1 MAVMFEQFQI
11 VTDPVAS
18 SVALSAIFAALPLL
32 TLFVLLGVVRMRA
45 WLAGIVSLGVAL
57 VVAVAVYSM
66 PAGQALLSASE
77 GAAFGFFPILW
88 IVINAIWVYNLTV
101 VSGHFDVLRR
111 SMERVSPD
119 MRIQA
124 IIVAFCFGALLEALA
139 GFGTPVAVTVVM
151 LMALGFR
158 PLRAAAVAL
167 IANTAPVAYGAL
179 ATPIVTL
186 GTVTSGAVAD
196 PRLNTDTLGAMVGR
210 QTPILAVVVP
220 LVLVAVVDGRRGV
233 RQTWPV
239 ALIAGLTFGVGQFV
253 ASNYVSVPLT
263 DIIAA
268 LVSAAA
274 VVLLLRVWRPSESP
288 DLHATADAD
297 PARQAGAGRSSGP
310 PTSGE
315 PSGVGGRPS
324 AGPGPSGD
332 PGAGGSPGVVGSAGV
347 YTDGGGPTGVPASA
361 STPAGVSAS
370 VGAASGGSATGG
382 DPAEVG
388 GERVPAGAVTA
399 TEVRRDPPVEVFRAY
414 APYLIII
421 VIFSIANLGP
431 VKEALAQEPWTVV
444 FPWPGLDV
452 LGANGKPLSSTN
464 FTFGWLPAAGTL
476 MILAGIVTALVLRI
490 RPGAAV
496 RAYGRTYVELRQAIV
511 TVMAVLALAYVLN
524 QSGQTATLGELFAQA
539 GVVFVFL
546 SSILGWIGVAV
557 TGSDTSSNALFGALQ
572 VQTAAQAGLD
582 PVLLAAA
589 NSSGGVLGKMISPQ
603 NLAIAAS
610 AVGMAGKEGD
620 IFRRVVGWSLVL
632 LLFMCVL
639 VTLQGTPVL
648 DWMVPR

>member
-1 MAVMFEQFQI
+1 MAAMPDQFTI
-11 VTDPVAS
+11 VTDPVGD
-18 SVALSAIFAALPLL
+18 SVGLSAIFAVLPLL
-32 TLFVLLGVVRMRA
+32 TLFILLGVLRMRA
-45 WLAGIVSLGVAL
+45 WLAGVISLVVAL

-66 PAGQALLSASE
+66 PVGQSLLSASE

-88 IVINAIWVYNLTV
+88 IVLNAIWVYNLTV
-101 VSGHFDVLRR
+101 ESGHFDVLRR

-158 PLRAAAVAL
+158 PILAASVAL
-167 IANTAPVAYGAL
+167 IANTAPVAFGAL

-186 GTVTSGAVAD
+186 GTVTSGAADD
-196 PRLNTDTLGAMVGR
+196 PRHTTDTLGAMVGR

-220 LVLVAVVDGRRGV
+220 LILVAVIDGRRGI
-233 RQTWPV
+233 RQTWPA
-239 ALIAGLTFGVGQFV
+239 ALTAGVVFGIFQFL

-268 LVSAAA
+268 LMSAAA

-288 DLHATADAD
+288 DLGSTPTEREEPETAGSAAT
-297 PARQAGAGRSSGP
+297 GGGTGGP
-310 PTSGE
+310 GGD
-315 PSGVGGRPS
+315 GVGGRGTG
-324 AGPGPSGD
+324 AGVAGG
-332 PGAGGSPGVVGSAGV
+332 GAGGGGV
-347 YTDGGGPTGVPASA
+347 
-361 STPAGVSAS
+361 
-370 VGAASGGSATGG
+370 ATAVRR
-382 DPAEVG
+382 DTPAEV
-388 GERVPAGAVTA
+388 A
-399 TEVRRDPPVEVFRAY
+399 RAY
-414 APYLIII
+414 APYLIVI
-421 VIFSIANLGP
+421 VIFSIANISA
-431 VKEALAQEPWTVV
+431 VKAALAKEPWTVK
-444 FPWPGLDV
+444 FAWPGLHV
-452 LGANGKPLSSTN
+452 LGANGKPLSSIT
-464 FTFGWLPAAGTL
+464 FTFGWLAAAGTL
-476 MILAGIVTALVLRI
+476 MILAGIVTAIVLRVG
-490 RPGAAV
+490 PGRAV
-496 RAYGRTYVELRQAIV
+496 RAYGRTYVELRHAIV

-524 QSGQTATLGELFAQA
+524 QSGQTNTLGEFLAAAGGLFI
-539 GVVFVFL
+539 FL

-557 TGSDTSSNALFGALQ
+557 TGSDTSANALFGALQ

-610 AVGMAGKEGD
+610 AVGMAGREGD
-620 IFRRVVGWSLVL
+620 IFRRVVGWSLL
-632 LLFMCVL
+632 LLLIMCAL

-648 DWMVPR
+648 NWMIP